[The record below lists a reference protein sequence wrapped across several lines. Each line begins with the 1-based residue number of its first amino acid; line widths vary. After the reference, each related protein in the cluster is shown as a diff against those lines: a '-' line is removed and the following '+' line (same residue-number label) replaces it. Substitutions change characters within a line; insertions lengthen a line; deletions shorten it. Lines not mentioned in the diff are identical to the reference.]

1 MWLVARAAVAGSRA
15 GLTAAAWDTYRKGW
29 WCAARAGMAVPPE
42 CACSNVAGAA
52 RRLASDPGA
61 AKCCTAKFQIYI
73 EPINGS
79 SQLFST
85 R

>member
-29 WCAARAGMAVPPE
+29 RCVARAGMAVAPE
-42 CACSNVAGAA
+42 CASSNVAGAA
-52 RRLASDPGA
+52 RRHASDPGA
-61 AKCCTAKFQIYI
+61 AKCCTANFQIYI
-73 EPINGS
+73 ESINGS
-79 SQLFST
+79 SQLFPT